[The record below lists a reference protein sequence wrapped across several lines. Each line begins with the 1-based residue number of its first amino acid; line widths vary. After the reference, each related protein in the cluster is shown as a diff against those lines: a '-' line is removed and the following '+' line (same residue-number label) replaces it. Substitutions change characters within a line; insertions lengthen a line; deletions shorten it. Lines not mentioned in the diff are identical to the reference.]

1 MAQHPP
7 SRTVATP
14 IRRTDTASAGGARWW
29 KSAVAYQ
36 IYPRSFMDA
45 DGDGVGDLAGILSR
59 LDYLQWLGVDVIWIC
74 PIYQSPND
82 DNGYDISDYRAIL
95 PTFGTMADF
104 DRLLA
109 EVHRRG
115 MRLILDLVLNHT
127 SDEHP
132 WFIESRAAR
141 DSARR
146 DWYIWRDG
154 REGRAPNNWE
164 SIFKGSAW
172 EHDAATGQYYLHLF
186 SRRQPDLNWENP
198 TMRAALF
205 DTVRWWL
212 DKGIDGFRVDA
223 VSHIRKMPGLPDMP
237 NPRRL
242 PCVPCYRMHMNVDGV
257 LEHIDE
263 LCRETFAR
271 YDVMTV
277 GEANGVRADEAEA
290 WVGAERGR
298 FDMIF
303 QFEHLAL
310 WSRAPGGPLD
320 VRALK
325 RVFSRWQHALHGKGW
340 NALFL
345 ENHDI
350 PRVVSKWGDT
360 GALWR
365 ESATALATLYL
376 LMQGTPFIY
385 QGQEIGMTNSVFASI
400 DDFDDVLARNDYALR
415 LAAGESAS
423 TILADLAL
431 NSRDNART
439 PMQWD
444 ASANAGFTTG
454 RPWLAVNPNHR
465 SINVAQ
471 QREAPDSVLNH
482 YRRLIALRKAEP
494 TLVHGDYRL
503 LMPADERIYAY
514 QRRHGEDRIVVMVNL
529 TAGPAR
535 FAHRG
540 AVLRHAGL
548 LLANRPVA
556 PHADVHEA
564 TLAPFEARVYRLPRP
579 RRQEKG
585 RRKAQ

>member
-14 IRRTDTASAGGARWW
+14 MRRTDTASAGGAPWW

-59 LDYLQWLGVDVIWIC
+59 LDHLQWLGVDVIWIC

-127 SDEHP
+127 SDAHP

-154 REGRAPNNWE
+154 RDGKPPNNWE
-164 SIFKGSAW
+164 SIFKGPAW

-186 SRRQPDLNWENP
+186 SRRQPDLNWEQP
-198 TMRAALF
+198 AMRAALF

-257 LEHIDE
+257 LEHIGE

-277 GEANGVRADEAEA
+277 GEANGVGAREAVE

-298 FDMIF
+298 LDMIF

-365 ESATALATLYL
+365 ESATALATLYF

-385 QGQEIGMTNSVFASI
+385 QGQEIGMTNSEFASI

-415 LAAGESAS
+415 LAAGESVQA
-423 TILADLAL
+423 ILADLTL

-444 ASANAGFTTG
+444 DSAHAGFTTG
-454 RPWLAVNPNHR
+454 QPWLAVNPNHDR
-465 SINVAQ
+465 INVAQ
-471 QREAPDSVLNH
+471 QRDDPDSVLNH
-482 YRRLIALRKAEP
+482 YRRLIALRKVTP
-494 TLVHGDYRL
+494 TMVHGSYRDL
-503 LMPADERIYAY
+503 LPAHPQVYAY
-514 QRRHGEDRIVVMVNL
+514 ERRLGDARIVVVASFAAEPL
-529 TAGPAR
+529 RVELPA
-535 FAHRG
+535 AI
-540 AVLRHAGL
+540 AGL
-548 LLANRPVA
+548 EGECLSANHGARTQLDPVLA
-556 PHADVHEA
+556 
-564 TLAPFEARVYRLPRP
+564 LAPYEAF
-579 RRQEKG
+579 
-585 RRKAQ
+585 AIACAA